1 MKNEIYLF
9 SIVGCLRIM
18 IINTRKNKSLKST
31 KNSVTYKRYGVG
43 NRYAL
48 MNGKKVSLLKIP
60 KSVKKA
66 LRRSNSVTIHST
78 RKRKRSS
85 SSRNSP
91 NTLKKQFI
99 PTTAFIPQ
107 NTRAFTK
114 PTATTKVST
123 IFQQNNESNSY
134 LASLSS
140 HKNLALF
147 FLSVQELY
155 QYWETCNNILID
167 LFPPVSNSPKS
178 SQSGGACEK
187 PILSLQYQLSDT
199 WHDFG
204 GTRNSIYPC
213 SFSAYDFLQESRSFL
228 NYIKLPVAQD
238 ALSSYYT
245 NYGNFE
251 ERIKI
256 DYISGMLQNCDYV
269 LPNTSFYFNY
279 ELKTDNRPIL
289 SALNNY
295 IEQQKIYKNSNFTEF
310 YDNVISKY
318 KYYLLDACMSIH
330 KEPVFTKNGVIEL
343 NSLCNLWDP
352 AGSTYLPKPSTT
364 NTNNDF
370 IDNNSEY
377 NLHLVPENIKINGKE
392 YIVLDSKTIDK
403 ELSIYDTVYD
413 PLLNK
418 FCLESYNIE
427 IKLRLYSYESSK
439 YKVCIVLYQNKT
451 PFHIAFLKD
460 GGFDLSELA
469 VGMAYIN
476 DPKPVKP
483 GDKNVTYNC
492 DKVTKKLDSNLKEM
506 IDVLYEKMEKR
517 TTVDKRAN
525 DLKVL
530 MARLKS
536 TGDHGSA
543 ETVKFINQNCGKAV
557 MYLSGDQLCF
567 IYSMMIG
574 NPTLFR
580 YFASKK
586 ADSCDKDDKCS
597 DNDCVKNRIHYVGF
611 YDMALS
617 DEQKQQMVLNQKT
630 KIIEFVKNEDGL
642 NLPDIIL
649 TPSKSSPGTNAYNSI
664 DNDLGKMITDSYE
677 SNKKFDNNIL
687 KNISQKLFKLINK
700 GSSKNQMEYLYK
712 LEKSFHEIHYLQNV
726 DKMKKAMKAVSD
738 KIESMNFYTQNA
750 KSARVK
756 VSPIEKAYRDFKA
769 LKNENTTFY
778 EYLKLAHQ
786 NEQKIDGKK
795 RATDNILGK
804 LLNSKMEMETSY
816 NKALTNM
823 KKNYRQS
830 YGIFEEA
837 AKNIKNKFLSTIREN
852 IKNKEPNVSLVVKK
866 VYNFTDSK

>member
-1 MKNEIYLF
+1 
-9 SIVGCLRIM
+9 M
-18 IINTRKNKSLKST
+18 IISTRKNKSFKST
-31 KNSVTYKRYGVG
+31 KNNVTYKRLGLG
-43 NRYAL
+43 SRYAL

-66 LRRSNSVTIHST
+66 LRKSNSVTVPIKST
-78 RKRKRSS
+78 QKRKRSS
-85 SSRNSP
+85 SSGNSP
-91 NTLKKQFI
+91 KTLKKQYK
-99 PTTAFIPQ
+99 TTTGFFPHD
-107 NTRAFTK
+107 TRAFTK
-114 PTATTKVST
+114 PTATNKVST
-123 IFQQNNESNSY
+123 IVQQNNESNSS

-167 LFPPVSNSPKS
+167 LFSPVSNSRTTKS

-213 SFSAYDFLQESRSFL
+213 SFSAYDFLQESRTFL

-279 ELKTDNRPIL
+279 ELNTDNKLIL

-343 NSLCNLWDP
+343 SSLCNLWDP
-352 AGSTYLPKPSTT
+352 AGTTYLPKPSTT

-377 NLHLVPENIKINGKE
+377 NLQIVPENIKINGKE

-403 ELSIYDTVYD
+403 NLSIYDTVYD

-427 IKLRLYSYESSK
+427 IKLRLYSYESGK

-451 PFHIAFLKD
+451 PFHITFLKD

-506 IDVLYEKMEKR
+506 IDVLYEKMEKN

-586 ADSCDKDDKCS
+586 ADSCDKDDKCGT
-597 DNDCVKNRIHYVGF
+597 DDCVKNRIHYVGF

-630 KIIEFVKNEDGL
+630 KIIEFVKNKDGL

-649 TPSKSSPGTNAYNSI
+649 GTPSKSSLGGNTYNSI
-664 DNDLGKMITDSYE
+664 DNDLGKMITDSYK
-677 SNKKFDNNIL
+677 SNEKFDNNIL

-700 GSSKNQMEYLYK
+700 GSSTNQMEYLYK

-726 DKMKKAMKAVSD
+726 DKMKKAMKAVSK
-738 KIESMNFYTQNA
+738 KIETMKFYTQNA
-750 KSARVK
+750 KSARAK
-756 VSPIEKAYRDFKA
+756 ESPIEKVYLDFKA
-769 LKNENTTFY
+769 LKKENMTFY

-786 NEQKIDGKK
+786 KEQTIDGKK

-804 LLNSKMEMETSY
+804 LLNSKMEMEASY

-837 AKNIKNKFLSTIREN
+837 AKNIKNKFMSTIREN
-852 IKNKEPNVSLVVKK
+852 IKNKEPTVSSVVKR
-866 VYNFTDSK
+866 VYNFSDSK